1 MRKIQY
7 KFTNLKKAYQR
18 LVEVANL
25 YDGKNEIIRDSLIQ
39 RFEFTYELTHKT
51 LQEFFKY
58 SGITMENSFPRMIY
72 KKAYA
77 NHLIDNDKI

>member
-25 YDGKNEIIRDSLIQ
+25 YDGKMKSFEIV
-39 RFEFTYELTHKT
+39 
-51 LQEFFKY
+51 
-58 SGITMENSFPRMIY
+58 
-72 KKAYA
+72 
-77 NHLIDNDKI
+77 